1 MKYSQTL
8 EYLVLRKEFNT
19 MKFGTLEEL
28 WYEWLHFLDR
38 VMGWL
43 NYVIGNAEDPYG
55 YDGFWEDVFGKPQ
68 K

>member
-1 MKYSQTL
+1 
-8 EYLVLRKEFNT
+8 

-43 NYVIGNAEDPYG
+43 NYLIGNADDPYS
-55 YDGFWEDVFGKPQ
+55 YDGFWEDVFGQPQ